1 MKKTFRKTVVVFA
14 VIATLT
20 TGCRSTDEYKKFAK
34 AGNEYA
40 NAVDK
45 LLDAAS
51 DIHIDYTS
59 EELLRNDKITNQ
71 TLEDYKKFTETD
83 EKRLDVID
91 KLHEHNNLLRDYFR
105 LLNELASSDA
115 PARAEAEINGV
126 VDNLNNSGKE
136 LQKSGWIKNPGL
148 IEGITNLVVSSQ
160 IRGALRNELEKRNG
174 TIMHELTIHTEMLKI
189 LGDSIEQDAKVIR
202 QAEEERL
209 VIVPLTQDAEIPDK
223 EAWIETRREILIRRP
238 GKELKDA
245 SNALSEFQGVFQGL
259 IEGKLSLARLNGF
272 LQDVDNFLQVVEA
285 EKKAK

>member
-1 MKKTFRKTVVVFA
+1 MKRTFRKTVVVFT

-34 AGNEYA
+34 AENEYA

-59 EELLRNDKITNQ
+59 EQLLNNDKITNQ
-71 TLEDYKKFTETD
+71 TRGDYKSFTEND
-83 EKRLDVID
+83 EQRLEVID
-91 KLHEHNNLLRDYFR
+91 KLRKHNNLLRDYFQ

-115 PARAEAEINGV
+115 PARAQEEINGV

-136 LQKSGWIKNPGL
+136 LQGSNLITNSGL
-148 IEGITNLVVSSQ
+148 FEGITNLVVSSQ

-189 LGDSIEQDAKVIR
+189 LGDSIEQDAKLIR

-209 VIVPLTQDAEIPDK
+209 VILPLTQDAEIPDK
-223 EAWIETRREILIRRP
+223 EAWIETRREILIRRR

-272 LQDVDNFLQVVEA
+272 LQDVDNFLQLVEA
-285 EKKAK
+285 DKKAK